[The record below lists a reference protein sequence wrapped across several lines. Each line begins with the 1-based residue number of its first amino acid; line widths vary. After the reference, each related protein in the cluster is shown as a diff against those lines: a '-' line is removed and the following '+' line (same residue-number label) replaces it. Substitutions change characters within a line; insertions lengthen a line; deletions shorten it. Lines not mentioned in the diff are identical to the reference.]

1 VLRLKKFLVALLC
14 GFILSVQGI
23 VYGETVYT
31 IGDTTGDWGM
41 PAPYLHYSRGP
52 GYVRMSLVFDSLLW
66 KDRGGLVGLLAREWS
81 YDKKGNAYIFT
92 LRDNVRWHDG
102 TPFTP
107 DDVVFTFEY
116 YKKYPYQFADISN
129 IVKKVERLGQNK
141 IKISLSYPYAP
152 FLTNIAGTIPIIP
165 RHIYKDI
172 QNPLQFADPR
182 CVIGTGPFILKTY
195 DKASGLY
202 IFEAN
207 KDYYLGNVRV
217 DQLRI
222 VKVNN
227 QVIPS
232 LLTSGQLDAAGIAPE
247 MVPGLKEKGL
257 NIIKSTYDWNAK
269 LVFNHKRYPFSD
281 VRFRKAVAYAIDRE
295 RIVKI
300 ALRGNG
306 RVGSPGIL
314 SPDNPYYTEG
324 LEEYRQDI
332 EKSKELLSKVNYT
345 KDITI
350 IYAQNFDQCAQ
361 LIKED
366 LTRAGLKVTLKSME
380 QKTVDALINNWRFD
394 IAISGHGGLGG
405 DPDILYRVILGSGF
419 NSARYY
425 SNKRLTELLLKQR
438 FTLDDELRRR
448 LIGEIQKIYA
458 DEIPTLTLYYPDS
471 YWAFNN
477 RIELY
482 YVKGGLGNG
491 VPIPLNKLAFVDIKR

>member
-1 VLRLKKFLVALLC
+1 MKRFLVALMFSL
-14 GFILSVQGI
+14 ILLIQSI
-23 VYGETVYT
+23 AYGETIYS

-41 PAPYLHYSRGP
+41 PSPYLHYSRGP
-52 GYVRMSLVFDSLLW
+52 GYVRMSLVFDSLIW
-66 KDRGGLVGLLAREWS
+66 KNKEGLIGLLAKDWS
-81 YDKKGNAYIFT
+81 YDKKNNAYIFT
-92 LRDNVRWHDG
+92 LRDDVKWHDG
-102 TPFTP
+102 TIFTP

-116 YKKYPYQFADISN
+116 YKRYPYQFADISS
-129 IVKKVERLGQNK
+129 IVKKVEKLAQNK
-141 IKISLSYPYAP
+141 IKIYLSYPYAP

-165 RHIYKDI
+165 KHIYKDI
-172 QNPLQFADPR
+172 QNPREFTDIKCA
-182 CVIGTGPFILKTY
+182 IGTGPFKLKTY

-207 KDYYLGNVRV
+207 KDYYLGNVKV
-217 DQLRI
+217 NQLKI

-227 QVIPS
+227 QVIPN
-232 LLTSGQLDAAGIAPE
+232 LLISGQLDAVGITPE
-247 MVPGLKEKGL
+247 MVPILKDKGL

-281 VRFRKAVAYAIDRE
+281 VRFRKAIAYAIDRE

-306 RVGSPGIL
+306 IIGSPGIL
-314 SPDNPYYTEG
+314 SPDNPFYTE
-324 LEEYRQDI
+324 EVEQYRQNI
-332 EKSKELLSKVNYT
+332 EKAKELLSKINYT

-366 LTRAGLKVTLKSME
+366 LSKVSLKITLKAME
-380 QKTVDALINNWRFD
+380 QKTVDALINSWKFD

-425 SNKRLTELLLKQR
+425 SNKKLSELLIKQR
-438 FTLDDELRRR
+438 FTLDENQRKR
-448 LIGEIQKIYA
+448 IIEEIQRIYA

-471 YWAFNN
+471 YWCFNN
-477 RIELY
+477 KIELY
-482 YVKGGLGNG
+482 YVKGGLGSG
-491 VPIPLNKLAFVDIKR
+491 VPIPLNKLAFVDLER